1 MGQIQ
6 NAVLNA
12 LGSVQQ
18 MTQLYK
24 LTDTYIK
31 QQTQKSANAARAAAE
46 AREKQKYEDAEAERL
61 RNRTN
66 NQILADTM
74 ATPYSEE
81 EITRYKNTYRD
92 LYSDKITDEQKK
104 KTLKT
109 AKGKLTNSINKYRGE
124 LNDPDHVAKLRERQW
139 LEINEDFKY
148 LYKSKDG
155 KGKAQKS
162 PQEQADTN
170 GNIEKAKN
178 AAKGGKK

>member
-6 NAVLNA
+6 NAVLNT

-18 MTQLYK
+18 MVQLYK
-24 LTDTYIK
+24 LTDAYTEEQRK
-31 QQTQKSANAARAAAE
+31 KSAEAAE
-46 AREKQKYEDAEAERL
+46 KAAEEQEKQKYEEAEAERL

-109 AKGKLTNSINKYRGE
+109 AKGKLTNSINQYRGE

-139 LEINEDFKY
+139 LETNEDFKY
-148 LYKSKDG
+148 LYKSKDT
-155 KGKAQKS
+155 KAKAQKS

-170 GNIEKAKN
+170 GNIEKAKK

>member
-6 NAVLNA
+6 NAILNT

-18 MTQLYK
+18 MAQLYK
-24 LTDTYIK
+24 LTDAYAEK
-31 QQTQKSANAARAAAE
+31 QEGKAKERAEKE
-46 AREKQKYEDAEAERL
+46 AKQKYEDAEAERL

-81 EITRYKNTYRD
+81 EITHYKNTYRD

-104 KTLKT
+104 SNLKT
-109 AKGKLTNSINKYRGE
+109 AKGKLTISINNYKGE

-139 LEINEDFKY
+139 LETNEDFKY
-148 LYKSKDG
+148 LYKSKDD
-155 KGKAQKS
+155 KAKANKS
-162 PQEQADTN
+162 PQEQANTN
-170 GNIEKAKN
+170 DNIARAKN

>member
-6 NAVLNA
+6 NAILNT

-18 MTQLYK
+18 MAQLYK
-24 LTDTYIK
+24 LTDTYAK
-31 QQTQKSANAARAAAE
+31 QQENRAKENAEKA
-46 AREKQKYEDAEAERL
+46 EKQKYEEEEEKRL

-81 EITRYKNTYRD
+81 EITNYKNTYRD

-104 KTLKT
+104 NNLKT
-109 AKGKLTNSINKYRGE
+109 AKGKLTKSINDYQGE

-139 LEINEDFKY
+139 LETNEDFKY
-148 LYKSKDG
+148 LYKSKDS
-155 KGKAQKS
+155 KAKAQKS

-170 GNIEKAKN
+170 DNIARAKK
-178 AAKGGKK
+178 AAKGGNK

>member
-6 NAVLNA
+6 NAILNT

-18 MTQLYK
+18 MAQLYK
-24 LTDTYIK
+24 LTDAYADK
-31 QQTQKSANAARAAAE
+31 LEGKARERAE
-46 AREKQKYEDAEAERL
+46 KAEKQKYEDAEAERL
-61 RNRTN
+61 RSRTN

-104 KTLKT
+104 KNLKV
-109 AKGKLTNSINKYRGE
+109 AKGKLTISINNYQGE

-139 LEINEDFKY
+139 LETNEDFDY
-148 LYKSKDG
+148 LFKTRSNGG
-155 KGKAQKS
+155 KRRAQKS

-170 GNIEKAKN
+170 ENIEKAKN
-178 AAKGGKK
+178 MAKGGKK

>member
-6 NAVLNA
+6 NAVLNT

-18 MTQLYK
+18 MAQLYK
-24 LTDTYIK
+24 LTDAYTEGQRK
-31 QQTQKSANAARAAAE
+31 KSAEAAKKAAE
-46 AREKQKYEDAEAERL
+46 EQAQQKYEDAEAERL

-92 LYSDKITDEQKK
+92 LYSDKVTDEQKK
-104 KTLKT
+104 KALTT

-139 LEINEDFKY
+139 LETNEDFKY

-162 PQEQADTN
+162 PKEQADTN
-170 GNIEKAKN
+170 DNIAKAKN

>member
-6 NAVLNA
+6 NAILNT

-18 MTQLYK
+18 MAQLYK
-24 LTDTYIK
+24 LTDAYANK
-31 QQTQKSANAARAAAE
+31 QEGKAKERAEKAA
-46 AREKQKYEDAEAERL
+46 KQKYEDAEAERL
-61 RNRTN
+61 RSRTN

-104 KTLKT
+104 SNLKT
-109 AKGKLTNSINKYRGE
+109 AKGKLTKSINDYKGE

-139 LEINEDFKY
+139 LETNEDFKY
-148 LYKSKDG
+148 LYKSKD
-155 KGKAQKS
+155 KKARAQKS
-162 PQEQADTN
+162 PQEQANTN
-170 GNIEKAKN
+170 GNIEKAKK

>member
-6 NAVLNA
+6 NAILNT

-18 MTQLYK
+18 MAQLYK
-24 LTDTYIK
+24 LTDAYANK
-31 QQTQKSANAARAAAE
+31 QEGKAKERAEKE
-46 AREKQKYEDAEAERL
+46 AKQRYEDAEEKRL

-104 KTLKT
+104 SNLKT
-109 AKGKLTNSINKYRGE
+109 AKGKLTKSINDYQGE
-124 LNDPDHVAKLRERQW
+124 LNDPDHIAKLRERQW
-139 LEINEDFKY
+139 LETNEDFKY
-148 LYKSKDG
+148 LYKSKDN
-155 KGKAQKS
+155 KAKAQKS

-178 AAKGGKK
+178 TIKGGKK

>member
-6 NAVLNA
+6 NAVLNT

-18 MTQLYK
+18 MAQLYK
-24 LTDTYIK
+24 LTDAYTEGQRK
-31 QQTQKSANAARAAAE
+31 KSAEAAKKAAE
-46 AREKQKYEDAEAERL
+46 EQAQQKYEDAEAERL

-92 LYSDKITDEQKK
+92 LYSNEITDEQKK
-104 KTLKT
+104 STLTKE
-109 AKGKLTNSINKYRGE
+109 KRKLTQSINNYQGE

-139 LEINEDFKY
+139 LETNEDFKY
-148 LYKSKDG
+148 LYKSKDD
-155 KGKAQKS
+155 KAKANKS
-162 PQEQADTN
+162 PQEQANTN
-170 GNIEKAKN
+170 ENIKKAKK

>member
-24 LTDTYIK
+24 LTNAYAE
-31 QQTQKSANAARAAAE
+31 QQERNANERAERAE
-46 AREKQKYEDAEAERL
+46 RQKYEDAEAERL

-104 KTLKT
+104 KALST

-124 LNDPDHVAKLRERQW
+124 LNDPDHVARLRERQW
-139 LEINEDFKY
+139 LETNEDFKY
-148 LYKSKDG
+148 LYARKDG

-162 PQEQADTN
+162 PKEQADTN
-170 GNIEKAKN
+170 DNIAKAKN
-178 AAKGGKK
+178 AAQGGKK

>member
-6 NAVLNA
+6 NAVLNT

-18 MTQLYK
+18 MAQLYK
-24 LTDTYIK
+24 LTDAYADK
-31 QQTQKSANAARAAAE
+31 QEGKAKERAEKE
-46 AREKQKYEDAEAERL
+46 AKQRYEDAEENRL

-104 KTLKT
+104 SNLKT
-109 AKGKLTNSINKYRGE
+109 AKGKLTKSITDYQGE
-124 LNDPDHVAKLRERQW
+124 LNDPDHIAKIRERQW
-139 LEINEDFKY
+139 LETNEDFKY
-148 LYKSKDG
+148 LYKSKDS

>member
-6 NAVLNA
+6 NAVLNT

-18 MTQLYK
+18 MAQLYK
-24 LTDTYIK
+24 LTDAYADE
-31 QQTQKSANAARAAAE
+31 QESD
-46 AREKQKYEDAEAERL
+46 ARERAEKEAKQRYEDAEAERL
-61 RNRTN
+61 RSRTN

-104 KTLKT
+104 RNLKT
-109 AKGKLTNSINKYRGE
+109 AKGKLTKSINDYQGE

-139 LEINEDFKY
+139 LETNEDFKY
-148 LYKSKDG
+148 FYKSKDS

-170 GNIEKAKN
+170 DNIKKAKN

>member
-6 NAVLNA
+6 NAILNT

-18 MTQLYK
+18 MAQLYK
-24 LTDTYIK
+24 LTDAYADK
-31 QQTQKSANAARAAAE
+31 QEGKAKERAEKE
-46 AREKQKYEDAEAERL
+46 AKQKYEDAEAERL
-61 RNRTN
+61 RGRTN

-104 KTLKT
+104 SNLKT
-109 AKGKLTNSINKYRGE
+109 AKGKLTKSINDYQGE

-139 LEINEDFKY
+139 LETNEDFKY
-148 LYKSKDG
+148 LYKSKDS

-170 GNIEKAKN
+170 GNIKKAKK

>member
-6 NAVLNA
+6 NAILNT

-18 MTQLYK
+18 MAQLYK
-24 LTDTYIK
+24 LTDAYADK
-31 QQTQKSANAARAAAE
+31 QEGKAKERAEKAA
-46 AREKQKYEDAEAERL
+46 KQKYEDAEAERL
-61 RNRTN
+61 RGRTN

-104 KTLKT
+104 SNLKT
-109 AKGKLTNSINKYRGE
+109 AKGKLTKSINDYQGE

-139 LEINEDFKY
+139 LETNEDFKY
-148 LYKSKDG
+148 LYKSKDS

-170 GNIEKAKN
+170 GNIKKAKK

>member
-6 NAVLNA
+6 NAVLNT

-18 MTQLYK
+18 MAQLYK
-24 LTDTYIK
+24 LTDAYTEGQRK
-31 QQTQKSANAARAAAE
+31 KSAAAAKAAAE
-46 AREKQKYEDAEAERL
+46 EEAKQKYEDAEAERL
-61 RNRTN
+61 RSRTN

-92 LYSDKITDEQKK
+92 LYSDNITDEQKK
-104 KTLKT
+104 NNLKI
-109 AKGKLTNSINKYRGE
+109 AKGILTKSINDYKGE

-139 LEINEDFKY
+139 LETNEDFKY
-148 LYKSKDG
+148 LYKSKDN
-155 KGKAQKS
+155 KAKAQKS
-162 PQEQADTN
+162 PQEQANTN
-170 GNIEKAKN
+170 DNIKKAKN

>member
-6 NAVLNA
+6 NAILNT

-18 MTQLYK
+18 MAQLYK
-24 LTDTYIK
+24 LTDAYAEGQRK
-31 QQTQKSANAARAAAE
+31 KSAEAAKKAAE
-46 AREKQKYEDAEAERL
+46 EAAQQKYEYAEAERL

-74 ATPYSEE
+74 AIPYNEE

-104 KTLKT
+104 KALSA
-109 AKGKLTNSINKYRGE
+109 AKGKLTNSINKYQGE

-139 LEINEDFKY
+139 LETNEDFKY
-148 LYKSKDG
+148 LYKSQDG

-162 PQEQADTN
+162 PREQADTN
-170 GNIEKAKN
+170 ENIAKAKK
-178 AAKGGKK
+178 AAKGGNQ

>member
-6 NAVLNA
+6 NAVLNT

-18 MTQLYK
+18 MAQLYK
-24 LTDTYIK
+24 LTNAYAE
-31 QQTQKSANAARAAAE
+31 QQENNANERAERAA
-46 AREKQKYEDAEAERL
+46 KQKYEEEEEKRL

-81 EITRYKNTYRD
+81 EIARYKNTYRD

-104 KTLKT
+104 SNLKT
-109 AKGKLTNSINKYRGE
+109 AKGKLTQSINDYKGE

-139 LEINEDFKY
+139 LETNEDFKY
-148 LYKSKDG
+148 LYKSKD
-155 KGKAQKS
+155 KKAKAQKS
-162 PQEQADTN
+162 AQEQANTN
-170 GNIEKAKN
+170 ENIEKAKN

>member
-6 NAVLNA
+6 NAVLNT

-18 MTQLYK
+18 MAQLYK
-24 LTDTYIK
+24 LTNAYAERQENKAKERAEKEAK
-31 QQTQKSANAARAAAE
+31 QR
-46 AREKQKYEDAEAERL
+46 YEEAEEKRL

-104 KTLKT
+104 KTLSAEKRR
-109 AKGKLTNSINKYRGE
+109 LTNSINDYKGE
-124 LNDPDHVAKLRERQW
+124 LNDPNHVAKLRERQW
-139 LEINEDFKY
+139 LENNEDFKY
-148 LYKSKDG
+148 LYKSRDG

-170 GNIEKAKN
+170 DNIKKAKK

>member
-6 NAVLNA
+6 NAVLNT

-18 MTQLYK
+18 MVQLYK
-24 LTDTYIK
+24 LTDAYTEGQRK
-31 QQTQKSANAARAAAE
+31 KSAEAAKKAAE
-46 AREKQKYEDAEAERL
+46 EQAQQKYEDAEAERL

-104 KTLKT
+104 KALSA
-109 AKGKLTNSINKYRGE
+109 AKGKLTNSINKYQGE

-139 LEINEDFKY
+139 LETNEDFKY
-148 LYKSKDG
+148 LYKSQDG

-162 PQEQADTN
+162 PREQADTN
-170 GNIEKAKN
+170 ENIEKAKK

>member
-6 NAVLNA
+6 NAVLNT

-18 MTQLYK
+18 MAQLYK
-24 LTDTYIK
+24 LTDAYTERQRK
-31 QQTQKSANAARAAAE
+31 KSAAAAKAAAE
-46 AREKQKYEDAEAERL
+46 EEAKQKYEDAEAERL
-61 RNRTN
+61 RSRTN

-104 KTLKT
+104 NSLKI
-109 AKGKLTNSINKYRGE
+109 AKGKLTQSINKYQGE

-139 LEINEDFKY
+139 LETNEDFKY
-148 LYKSKDG
+148 LYKSKDN
-155 KGKAQKS
+155 KARAQKS
-162 PQEQADTN
+162 PQEQANTN
-170 GNIEKAKN
+170 DNIKKAKK

>member
-18 MTQLYK
+18 MVQLYK
-24 LTDTYIK
+24 LTDAYIEK
-31 QQTQKSANAARAAAE
+31 QKKKSAAAAKAAAE
-46 AREKQKYEDAEAERL
+46 EEAQQKYEDIENERL
-61 RNRTN
+61 RSRTN

-104 KTLKT
+104 KTLSKE
-109 AKGKLTNSINKYRGE
+109 KRKLTNSINDYKGE

-139 LEINEDFKY
+139 LETNEDFKY
-148 LYKSKDG
+148 LYKSKDN
-155 KGKAQKS
+155 KAKAQKS
-162 PQEQADTN
+162 PQEQANTSE
-170 GNIEKAKN
+170 NIKKAKK